1 MENYGPMALHIAIYF
16 AYVCLSLTLGAV
28 MYRLIA
34 GPGLPDRIIVLDLA
48 ASATI
53 GFVLVVILQTG
64 ETVYLNIALV
74 IALIAFMGTVS
85 FARYLKKQI
94 NHE

>member
-1 MENYGPMALHIAIYF
+1 MEHIGSLALQTAIYI
-16 AYVCLSLTLGAV
+16 AYATISLTLGV
-28 MYRLIA
+28 VIYRLVK

-53 GFVLVVILQTG
+53 GFVLVIIIQTKQ
-64 ETVYLNIALV
+64 TVYLNIALV
-74 IALIAFMGTVS
+74 VALIAFLGTVS

-94 NHE
+94 RYE

>member
-1 MENYGPMALHIAIYF
+1 MEQFGLMALQIAIYF
-16 AYVCLSLTLGAV
+16 AFVCLSITLGAV
-28 MYRLIA
+28 IYRLIK

-53 GFVLVVILQTG
+53 GFVLIIIIQTKH
-64 ETVYLNIALV
+64 TVYLNIALV
-74 IALIAFMGTVS
+74 IALIAFLGTVS

-94 NHE
+94 SHE